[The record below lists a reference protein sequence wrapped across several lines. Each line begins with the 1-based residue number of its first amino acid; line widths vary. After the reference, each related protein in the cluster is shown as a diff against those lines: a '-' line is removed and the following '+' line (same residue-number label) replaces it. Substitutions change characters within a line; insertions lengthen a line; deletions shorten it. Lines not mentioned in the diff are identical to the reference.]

1 MPSCSVLQ
9 QKSPGSRKA
18 DWGFVFVDI
27 SYVKLPCGR
36 RGRQRPD
43 TQDHTT
49 NGIMNLCAGPRST
62 TRKQMIPGT
71 VGKVYRDTV
80 S

>member
-18 DWGFVFVDI
+18 DWGFVFVDTG
-27 SYVKLPCGR
+27 YVKLPCGR

-43 TQDHTT
+43 TPSATETGSECHK
-49 NGIMNLCAGPRST
+49 P
-62 TRKQMIPGT
+62 
-71 VGKVYRDTV
+71 
-80 S
+80 